1 MRTSESRVA
10 SGPLPA
16 RTIALEALAVAAL
29 ALGVSALLAPADVGM
44 GAHALRPHPI
54 WLAVALMAARY
65 GTRGLAAGLI
75 GGWTLTIG
83 AAAALRVP
91 MAVVEARIG
100 SGPDLGALLGVILIG
115 WVASIH
121 ERRARELGMAVA
133 ALEEC
138 SASDAAALE
147 ALRSTAVVLRA
158 RADRLDTSLTFL
170 RDVATRL
177 ESGESSAAAQ
187 AALDLATARL
197 GARLGWVAMSD
208 GERLTPVASTG
219 PWAPLPSP
227 RSDWTVAA
235 ALRLRRPS
243 RALDS
248 SATGRLMTVI
258 PRRRSCW
265 GRTGVSSVS
274 SSCAAC
280 RRGAPA
286 RRRCT
291 TSPSSLVGPR
301 VPSPPAGSRRRCTR
315 PRPQALSTASA
326 RSTAMTMTTST
337 DRPAFPFSSW
347 GPWKR
352 SRILPRRGR
361 RFGGVGRV
369 GCPCR
374 SPRRGRTPAGASP
387 APSTRIKR

>member
-65 GTRGLAAGLI
+65 GTRGLTAGLI

-115 WVASIH
+115 WVPSIH

-177 ESGESSAAAQ
+177 ESGESSSAAQ
-187 AALDLATARL
+187 AAL
-197 GARLGWVAMSD
+197 
-208 GERLTPVASTG
+208 
-219 PWAPLPSP
+219 
-227 RSDWTVAA
+227 
-235 ALRLRRPS
+235 
-243 RALDS
+243 
-248 SATGRLMTVI
+248 
-258 PRRRSCW
+258 
-265 GRTGVSSVS
+265 
-274 SSCAAC
+274 
-280 RRGAPA
+280 
-286 RRRCT
+286 
-291 TSPSSLVGPR
+291 
-301 VPSPPAGSRRRCTR
+301 
-315 PRPQALSTASA
+315 
-326 RSTAMTMTTST
+326 
-337 DRPAFPFSSW
+337 
-347 GPWKR
+347 
-352 SRILPRRGR
+352 
-361 RFGGVGRV
+361 
-369 GCPCR
+369 
-374 SPRRGRTPAGASP
+374 
-387 APSTRIKR
+387 

>member
-1 MRTSESRVA
+1 MRTSESRPA

-75 GGWTLTIG
+75 GGWTLTI
-83 AAAALRVP
+83 AAALALRVP
-91 MAVVEARIG
+91 MAAVEARIG

-121 ERRARELGMAVA
+121 ERRARELGMALA

-138 SASDAAALE
+138 CAADAAALE

-177 ESGESSAAAQ
+177 ESGDSSSAAQ

-197 GARLGWVAMSD
+197 GARLGWVAMAD

-219 PWAPLPSP
+219 PWAPLPLP
-227 RSDWTVAA
+227 RSDRTVAA

-243 RALDS
+243 RALDLS
-248 SATGRLMTVI
+248 DGTADDSDLAAPILLGEDGRLIGLIVL
-258 PRRRSCW
+258 R
-265 GRTGVSSVS
+265 GVPQGGAS
-274 SSCAAC
+274 AA
-280 RRGAPA
+280 ALHDL
-286 RRRCT
+286 
-291 TSPSSLVGPR
+291 SLI
-301 VPSPPAGSRRRCTR
+301 AGW
-315 PRPQALSTASA
+315 SA
-326 RSTAMTMTTST
+326 RSVA
-337 DRPAFPFSSW
+337 A
-347 GPWKR
+347 
-352 SRILPRRGR
+352 R
-361 RFGGVGRV
+361 RFAAPLHAAAGAGVADGVG
-369 GCPCR
+369 
-374 SPRRGRTPAGASP
+374 AASVDGDDDGELDGP
-387 APSTRIKR
+387 PSVPLFKR

>member
-1 MRTSESRVA
+1 MRTSESRPT

-75 GGWTLTIG
+75 GGWTLTIA
-83 AAAALRVP
+83 AAAALHVP
-91 MAVVEARIG
+91 MAAVEARIG

-121 ERRARELGMAVA
+121 ERRARELGMALA

-177 ESGESSAAAQ
+177 ESGDSSSAAQ

-197 GARLGWVAMSD
+197 GARLGWVAMAD
-208 GERLTPVASTG
+208 GERLTPVVSTG
-219 PWAPLPSP
+219 PWAPMPSP
-227 RSDWTVAA
+227 RSDRTVAA

-243 RALDS
+243 RALDLS
-248 SATGRLMTVI
+248 DGTADDSDL
-258 PRRRSCW
+258 
-265 GRTGVSSVS
+265 
-274 SSCAAC
+274 AA
-280 RRGAPA
+280 PI
-286 RRRCT
+286 
-291 TSPSSLVGPR
+291 LVGDQGRPDEVR
-301 VPSPPAGSRRRCTR
+301 LVGLIVLRGVPQGGASAA
-315 PRPQALSTASA
+315 ALHDLSLIASWSA
-326 RSTAMTMTTST
+326 RSVA
-337 DRPAFPFSSW
+337 A
-347 GPWKR
+347 
-352 SRILPRRGR
+352 RRFATPLHAAAAAGVVMDSVDAASVDGDDDGELDDDSPSVPIFKLGDPGR
-361 RFGGVGRV
+361 RFRRTALGQAQLR
-369 GCPCR
+369 
-374 SPRRGRTPAGASP
+374 PRGSNVDVLPLPPACV
-387 APSTRIKR
+387 PS

>member
-1 MRTSESRVA
+1 
-10 SGPLPA
+10 LPA

-65 GTRGLAAGLI
+65 GTRGLTAGLI
-75 GGWTLTIG
+75 GGWTLTIA

-91 MAVVEARIG
+91 MAAVEARIG

-121 ERRARELGMAVA
+121 ERRARELGMALA
-133 ALEEC
+133 TLEEC

-147 ALRSTAVVLRA
+147 ALRSTAVMLRA

-170 RDVATRL
+170 RDVSTRL
-177 ESGESSAAAQ
+177 ESGDSSSAAQ

-197 GARLGWVAMSD
+197 GARLGWVAMAD

-219 PWAPLPSP
+219 PWAPLPLP
-227 RSDWTVAA
+227 RSDRTVAA

-243 RALDS
+243 RALDLS
-248 SATGRLMTVI
+248 DGTADDSDLAAPILLGEDGRLVGLI
-258 PRRRSCW
+258 VLR
-265 GRTGVSSVS
+265 GVPQGGAS
-274 SSCAAC
+274 AA
-280 RRGAPA
+280 ALHDL
-286 RRRCT
+286 
-291 TSPSSLVGPR
+291 SLI
-301 VPSPPAGSRRRCTR
+301 AGW
-315 PRPQALSTASA
+315 SA
-326 RSTAMTMTTST
+326 RSVA
-337 DRPAFPFSSW
+337 A
-347 GPWKR
+347 
-352 SRILPRRGR
+352 R
-361 RFGGVGRV
+361 RFAAPLHAAAAAGVGDS
-369 GCPCR
+369 G
-374 SPRRGRTPAGASP
+374 GPASDDGDDDDDGELDGPSSVPIFKLGTLGGFQDPPATDCAGTRP